1 MEQIKQQTRALFL
14 REEAIV
20 KNESKNSGESS
31 YDSLASR
38 INFWKDINTKD
49 NNYKNAIIVSDK

>member
-1 MEQIKQQTRALFL
+1 M

-20 KNESKNSGESS
+20 KKEQKSSGESS

-49 NNYKNAIIVSDK
+49 HNYKNAIIVSKSN